1 MKKGLLMA
9 FSLVMLLAGLQAED
23 KAVLAGNQPLMIQS
37 AFYTP
42 TYQCF
47 YMKGSDEMGL
57 KYTPGAWC
65 TYAAPIT
72 KDTIT
77 YDGIAGTYK
86 NLNVIRIK
94 SNTKKPAEEL
104 VIYIDNVTVT
114 DGSGKAIMTLD
125 FEDGTNAGV
134 YCCQGRPLAENTTI
148 VTKDGHK
155 CFLLHMKSEN
165 MYGYNGVEVQWTLPA
180 RTGGDTPTWD
190 FTKGDYSVKFDYLIA
205 VK

>member
-9 FSLVMLLAGLQAED
+9 LALVMLLAGLQAED
-23 KAVLAGNQPLMIQS
+23 KGNQPLMIQS

-47 YMKGSDEMGL
+47 YMKGSDELGL
-57 KYTPGAWC
+57 KDTPNTWC

-94 SNTKKPAEEL
+94 ANTKKPAEEL

-134 YCCQGRPLAENTTI
+134 SCCQGRPLAENTTI
-148 VTKDGHK
+148 VTKDGHT

-180 RTGGDTPTWD
+180 RTGADATTWD
-190 FTKGDYSVKFDYLIA
+190 FTKGDYSVNSIISSP
-205 VK
+205 